1 MFISYGIFLLLCIIF
16 YIFLRFPAQILET
29 SAASFALWFSTV
41 LPSLF
46 PFLVCCGLLLRLGLT
61 QRLGRLFAPLMRPL
75 FGLSGVCAL
84 PFVLGILSGYPLGAK
99 MTAQLYTQKQIS
111 QSEAQKLLSFCNNPG
126 PLFVIGTV
134 GTGFFHAPVWGYAML
149 GSILFGALAT
159 GICFRKQ
166 YSIAMSSVPISKLQT
181 SIEKQPLGILLSDC
195 VKDALLT
202 AAQIGGFLVFF
213 SVLSTA
219 LQLLGVYDILTNFV
233 SFLPFSPAYWKGIYS
248 GILEMTNGAY
258 LLSLAQDGLRL
269 RLSAAVVLLA
279 FGGCSILGQT
289 FGVLQGVPISYGKY
303 LAAKCCNA
311 AFALLA
317 FQVLYPFVFAHTK
330 KAVPVFSA
338 HTAAA
343 FPLIYGCFGF
353 CLFGYA
359 FYRLWQKA

>member
-1 MFISYGIFLLLCIIF
+1 MIVSYGIFLLLCIVF

-61 QRLGRLFAPLMRPL
+61 QRLGRLCAPLMRPL

-84 PFVLGILSGYPLGAK
+84 PFVLGLLSGYPLGAK

-126 PLFVIGTV
+126 PLFVVGTV

-149 GSILFGALAT
+149 GSILFGAFAT

-166 YSIAMSSVPISKLQT
+166 YSIALSSMPNHAIQATVP
-181 SIEKQPLGILLSDC
+181 KQPIGILLSDC
-195 VKDALLT
+195 VRDALLT

-213 SVLSTA
+213 SVLSMA
-219 LQLLGVYDILTNFV
+219 LRLLGIFDILTHIV
-233 SFLPFSPAYWKGIYS
+233 SFVPVSSAYWEGIYS
-248 GILEMTNGAY
+248 GMLEMTNGTY
-258 LLSLAQDGLRL
+258 LLSLAPDELRL

-279 FGGCSILGQT
+279 LGGCSILGQT

-303 LAAKCCNA
+303 LVAKCCNA

-317 FQVLYPFVFAHTK
+317 FQILYPFVFMHTK

-343 FPLIYGCFGF
+343 FPWIYGCFGF
-353 CLFGYA
+353 CLLCYA
-359 FYRLWQKA
+359 LARFWKKT

>member
-1 MFISYGIFLLLCIIF
+1 MFVSYGIFILLCIVF

-29 SAASFALWFSTV
+29 SAASFSLWFSTV

-84 PFVLGILSGYPLGAK
+84 PFVLGLLSGYPLGAK

-134 GTGFFHAPVWGYAML
+134 GTGFFHMPIWGYAML
-149 GSILFGALAT
+149 GSILFGAFAT

-166 YSIAMSSVPISKLQT
+166 CSIPSVPILKIQT
-181 SIEKQPLGILLSDC
+181 SAPKQPIGTLLSDC

-219 LQLLGVYDILTNFV
+219 LRLLGVYDVLTHAV
-233 SFLPFSPAYWKGIYS
+233 SFFPFSFAYWEGIYS
-248 GILEMTNGAY
+248 GMLEMTNGTY
-258 LLSLAQDGLRL
+258 LLSLAPDGLRL

-279 FGGCSILGQT
+279 LGGCSIFGQT

-303 LAAKCCNA
+303 FTAKCCNA

-353 CLFGYA
+353 CLLCYTALHF
-359 FYRLWQKA
+359 WQKK